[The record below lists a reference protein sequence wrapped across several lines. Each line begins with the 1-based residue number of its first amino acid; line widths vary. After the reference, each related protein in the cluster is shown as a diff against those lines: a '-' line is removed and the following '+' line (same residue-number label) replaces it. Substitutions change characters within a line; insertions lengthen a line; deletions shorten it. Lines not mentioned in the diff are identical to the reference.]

1 MSSRQSAKRA
11 PRPAEAPL
19 VEPEEREEL
28 GGEDAGADQ
37 IGIQS
42 VEVGMRLLV
51 VLADLTADAAPPML
65 KTLAAAADMAPAK
78 AHRYM
83 VSFLRTGVVER
94 EPSTGRLRL
103 GPMARH
109 IGISSIRSMD
119 VVKLAA
125 GRLPQVCAQLGQS
138 VALAIWA
145 YQGPI
150 IIAAEDVRRPVTI
163 GTRVGEVMPLLT
175 SATGRVF
182 GAWMPE
188 ATIRPILAAELKAS
202 AGGGPVKTAA
212 QAQQL
217 FAETRKAGIGWT
229 AGGLNA
235 TVNALS
241 APIYDFRGSFVA
253 ALSALGSSTS
263 FDVALDGKLARGIRE
278 AANEI
283 SRELGCRI

>member
-1 MSSRQSAKRA
+1 MSKQPAKKATKRA
-11 PRPAEAPL
+11 ETPVAQ
-19 VEPEEREEL
+19 PEERDE
-28 GGEDAGADQ
+28 AGAEDGSSDQ

-94 EPSTGRLRL
+94 EPATGRLRL

-125 GRLPQVCAQLGQS
+125 GRLAQVCAELNQS

-163 GTRVGEVMPLLT
+163 GTRVGEVMPLLH

-188 ATIRPILAAELKAS
+188 ATIRPILEGELKAAS
-202 AGGGPVKTAA
+202 NGSIKTVA
-212 QAQQL
+212 QAMQL
-217 FAETRKAGIGWT
+217 FADTRKAGVGWT

-241 APIYDFRGSFVA
+241 APIFDFRGSFVA
-253 ALSALGSSTS
+253 ALSALGPSST

-278 AANEI
+278 AANAI